1 MVLVDL
7 SPNTV
12 SPQEWIMTGLLSVSA
27 CILCFLILFS
37 YMVLVDL
44 SPNTVSP
51 LEWIMTGLLSV
62 LAGIHVL
69 LDTTLLYGASGSQ
82 S

>member
-7 SPNTV
+7 R
-12 SPQEWIMTGLLSVSA
+12 
-27 CILCFLILFS
+27 
-37 YMVLVDL
+37 
-44 SPNTVSP
+44 PNTVSP

-62 LAGIHVL
+62 LAGIHVFR
-69 LDTTLLYGASGSQ
+69 DTTLVYGASGSQ

>member
-1 MVLVDL
+1 
-7 SPNTV
+7 
-12 SPQEWIMTGLLSVSA
+12 
-27 CILCFLILFS
+27 
-37 YMVLVDL
+37 MVLVDL

-62 LAGIHVL
+62 SAGVHVF

-82 S
+82 SLYCFTPRVDNDRFTLCFSWPTCVS

>member
-1 MVLVDL
+1 M
-7 SPNTV
+7 
-12 SPQEWIMTGLLSVSA
+12 
-27 CILCFLILFS
+27 CFLILDL

-51 LEWIMTGLLSV
+51 LEWIMTGLISV
-62 LAGIHVL
+62 SAGIHVF

>member
-7 SPNTV
+7 SPNNV

-27 CILCFLILFS
+27 
-37 YMVLVDL
+37 
-44 SPNTVSP
+44 
-51 LEWIMTGLLSV
+51 
-62 LAGIHVL
+62 GIHVF
-69 LDTTLLYGASGSQ
+69 LDTALVYGASGSQ

>member
-27 CILCFLILFS
+27 
-37 YMVLVDL
+37 
-44 SPNTVSP
+44 
-51 LEWIMTGLLSV
+51 
-62 LAGIHVL
+62 GIHVF
-69 LDTTLLYGASGSQ
+69 LDTTLVYGATGSQ

>member
-27 CILCFLILFS
+27 GVQLF
-37 YMVLVDL
+37 
-44 SPNTVSP
+44 
-51 LEWIMTGLLSV
+51 
-62 LAGIHVL
+62 
-69 LDTTLLYGASGSQ
+69 LDTTLVYGASGSH

>member
-12 SPQEWIMTGLLSVSA
+12 SPQDGIMTGLLSVSA
-27 CILCFLILFS
+27 G
-37 YMVLVDL
+37 V
-44 SPNTVSP
+44 
-51 LEWIMTGLLSV
+51 
-62 LAGIHVL
+62 HVF
-69 LDTTLLYGASGSQ
+69 LDTTLTYDASGSQ

>member
-12 SPQEWIMTGLLSVSA
+12 PPVEWIMNGLLSVSA
-27 CILCFLILFS
+27 G
-37 YMVLVDL
+37 V
-44 SPNTVSP
+44 
-51 LEWIMTGLLSV
+51 
-62 LAGIHVL
+62 HVF
-69 LDTTLLYGASGSQ
+69 LDTTLVYGASGSQ

>member
-1 MVLVDL
+1 MVLL
-7 SPNTV
+7 
-12 SPQEWIMTGLLSVSA
+12 
-27 CILCFLILFS
+27 
-37 YMVLVDL
+37 DL

-62 LAGIHVL
+62 SADVHVFL
-69 LDTTLLYGASGSQ
+69 YTTTVYGATGSQ

>member
-27 CILCFLILFS
+27 DVHSF
-37 YMVLVDL
+37 
-44 SPNTVSP
+44 
-51 LEWIMTGLLSV
+51 
-62 LAGIHVL
+62 
-69 LDTTLLYGASGSQ
+69 LDTTLVYGASGSQ

>member
-1 MVLVDL
+1 MTGLISVLAFNMCFMIQHSHMVLVDL

-27 CILCFLILFS
+27 G
-37 YMVLVDL
+37 V
-44 SPNTVSP
+44 
-51 LEWIMTGLLSV
+51 
-62 LAGIHVL
+62 HVF
-69 LDTTLLYGASGSQ
+69 LDTTLTYGASRSQ

>member
-12 SPQEWIMTGLLSVSA
+12 PPLEWLMTGLLSVS
-27 CILCFLILFS
+27 
-37 YMVLVDL
+37 
-44 SPNTVSP
+44 
-51 LEWIMTGLLSV
+51 
-62 LAGIHVL
+62 AGIHVL
-69 LDTTLLYGASGSQ
+69 LDTTLVYGASGSQ

>member
-12 SPQEWIMTGLLSVSA
+12 SSQEWIMTGLLSVSA
-27 CILCFLILFS
+27 
-37 YMVLVDL
+37 
-44 SPNTVSP
+44 
-51 LEWIMTGLLSV
+51 
-62 LAGIHVL
+62 GIHVFL
-69 LDTTLLYGASGSQ
+69 NTTLAYGASGSL